1 MTVILE
7 NVVPLGR
14 SLSEYRQMFG
24 LSEDDLDKSIIGV
37 GDGVASFNSEMKEM
51 GKNVLSV
58 DPLYEFEGD
67 EIRKRFYEVI
77 DGVVEQL
84 RSTKE
89 DYNWNFFKDTDEYK
103 QHRIITTE
111 KFVSD
116 FESGKREGRYKFGEL
131 PNLEF
136 EDKSFDIALCSFFLF
151 FYSEQLSYDFH
162 LASVRELVRVA
173 KEVRIHPL
181 IDLAVNRSVHLDPV
195 ISEIEKD
202 GYKLEI
208 KEVEYDMQPNGN
220 IMLRIV
226 KNNFL

>member
-24 LSEDDLDKSIIGV
+24 LSETDLDKSIIGV
-37 GDGVASFNSEMKEM
+37 GDGVASFNSEMKEL

-89 DYNWNFFKDTDEYK
+89 DYNWNFFKDTDEYRK
-103 QHRIITTE
+103 HRIITTE
-111 KFVSD
+111 KFVAD
-116 FESGKREGRYKFGEL
+116 FESGKSEGRYKFGEL
-131 PNLEF
+131 PELEF
-136 EDKSFDIALCSFFLF
+136 EDNSFDIALCSFFLF

-181 IDLAVNRSVHLDPV
+181 IDLAVNRSEHLDPV
-195 ISEIEKD
+195 IREIEKD
-202 GYKLEI
+202 GFNVEI

-220 IMLRIV
+220 IMLRILT
-226 KNNFL
+226 NQE

>member
-7 NVVPLGR
+7 NIVPLGR
-14 SLSEYRQMFG
+14 SLIEYRQMFG
-24 LSEDDLDKSIIGV
+24 LSDSDLDKSIIGV

-51 GKNVLSV
+51 GNKVLSV

-67 EIRKRFYEVI
+67 EIHKRFFEVI

-84 RSTKE
+84 RSTSE
-89 DYNWNFFKDTDEYK
+89 EYNWNFFKDPDEYK
-103 QHRIITTE
+103 EHRIITTN

-136 EDKSFDIALCSFFLF
+136 DDNSFDIALCSFFLF
-151 FYSEQLSYDFH
+151 FYSDQLSYKFH
-162 LASVRELVRVA
+162 LASVRELIRVA

-181 IDLAVNRSVHLDPV
+181 IDLAVKRSLHLDPV
-195 ISEIEKD
+195 ISEMEKD
-202 GYKLEI
+202 GYEVEI
-208 KEVEYDMQPNGN
+208 KDVEYDMQPNGN
-220 IMLRIV
+220 IMLNII
-226 KNNFL
+226 KNK